1 MQGLGQLRSE
11 LSVQRAV
18 QKYVPR
24 VLRGV
29 IVAFPNR
36 DASETESVQICLKS
50 TETSEKLRGDV
61 GRRKPY
67 HCDYTMNIRC
77 WGMLRAY
84 MAVVISGPQTK
95 PLTRYLQCLSG
106 KYKLPDTW
114 DLLHQTL
121 WVSG

>member
-36 DASETESVQICLKS
+36 DASKTESVQICLKS

-77 WGMLRAY
+77 WGMLRGLHGRGHIRPSNKA
-84 MAVVISGPQTK
+84 AD
-95 PLTRYLQCLSG
+95 TRSAEF
-106 KYKLPDTW
+106 KW
-114 DLLHQTL
+114 
-121 WVSG
+121 